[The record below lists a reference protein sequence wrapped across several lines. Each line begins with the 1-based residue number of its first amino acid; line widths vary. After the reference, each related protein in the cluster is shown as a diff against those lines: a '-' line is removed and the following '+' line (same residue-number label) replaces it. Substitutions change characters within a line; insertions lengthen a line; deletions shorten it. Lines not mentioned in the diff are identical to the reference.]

1 MLSRLRHDAI
11 GRQTSTGTRQANFL
25 WVGFWVKVISSKQ
38 YYAKTRDS
46 GSKHDKLGQGRM
58 TGVYKKT
65 LVVNGITPVSAYATL
80 RGRSETG
87 SFLLESVVPGER
99 WGRYSV
105 LGYRPNA
112 HVIIRAN
119 AGVSPFLALKTQV
132 ATRGVVPDD
141 VAERLAE
148 SFVGVV
154 SYDVVHTATKVNS
167 WPELKDGRPIARLVS
182 GSTVIVFD
190 NLTHTATI
198 ASHSRDEVARAERD
212 LETLTPLLPMAPPDP
227 GEWPEEVQV
236 NIPDNEY
243 ERGVERI
250 KEYIRAGDA
259 FQVVYA
265 RTFSVPVGN
274 ADPFDVYRALCVLS
288 PAPYMYLLEFP
299 QSEGAPR
306 IAIAGA
312 SPETLVRVEG
322 RTVTLRPIAGTR
334 RRGRSPEEDV
344 KLAEEMLSDP
354 KERAEHVMLI
364 DLARNDVGRVSN
376 AGSIRLPTQ
385 MQVERYSHVMHIVS
399 EVTGE
404 VAPQYGPWEVLAATF
419 PAGTLSGAPK
429 VRAMQIIRE
438 MERRPRGVYGGAIGY
453 VTQGLELDFAIGIRT
468 VVMQDERF
476 EVTAGAGI
484 VADSVPQLEAKET
497 RNKAHAA
504 LASVC
509 AARKRRRL
517 V

>member
-1 MLSRLRHDAI
+1 MAVVH
-11 GRQTSTGTRQANFL
+11 
-25 WVGFWVKVISSKQ
+25 
-38 YYAKTRDS
+38 
-46 GSKHDKLGQGRM
+46 
-58 TGVYKKT
+58 KKT
-65 LVVNGITPVSAYATL
+65 LVVDGITPVSAYATL
-80 RGRSETG
+80 RKRSETG

-105 LGYRPNA
+105 LGYRPDRQ
-112 HVIIRAN
+112 VILRAEP
-119 AGVSPFLALKTQV
+119 GIDPFAALAKHIPAKGEVT
-132 ATRGVVPDD
+132 AD

-148 SFVGVV
+148 AYVGVV
-154 SYDVVHTATKVNS
+154 SYDVVHTATKVDS
-167 WPELKDGRPIARLVS
+167 WPVLDEGRPIARLVG

-198 ASHSRDEVARAERD
+198 AAFSEADVARAEHD
-212 LETLTPLLPMAPPDP
+212 LATLTPLLPFAPPDASDLP
-227 GEWPEEVQV
+227 DGIEVDV
-236 NIPDNEY
+236 TDADY
-243 ERGVERI
+243 EANVERI

-265 RTFSVPVGN
+265 RTFSVPVGS

-288 PAPYMYLLEFP
+288 PAPYMYLLELPETADAP
-299 QSEGAPR
+299 QVAV
-306 IAIAGA
+306 AGA

-322 RTVTLRPIAGTR
+322 RTVTVRPIAGTR
-334 RRGRSPEEDV
+334 RRGRTSEEDA

-364 DLARNDVGRVSN
+364 DLARNDVGRVSSP
-376 AGSIRLPTQ
+376 GSIRLPTK
-385 MQVERYSHVMHIVS
+385 MEIERYSHVMHIVS

-404 VAPQYGPWEVLAATF
+404 VAPNHGAWDVLSATF

-438 MERRPRGVYGGAIGY
+438 LEQRPRGVYGGAVGY
-453 VTQGLELDFAIGIRT
+453 VTRGLELDFAIGIRT
-468 VVMQDERF
+468 VVMQNGRF

-497 RNKAHAA
+497 RNKARAA
-504 LASVC
+504 LASIG
-509 AARKRRRL
+509 AALKRTSAGHA
-517 V
+517 